1 MSNNEIKIVRIK
13 SPEHSEKVQK
23 HLFSLGYVWGDWKGK
38 IGMDV
43 REVRHTEK
51 PILEILEDRKV
62 IFWTY
67 LYDYSRDHPHE
78 LELIETVSYEL
89 KEVPKKEVVTIGE
102 KSYYKDELEVALKNI
117 NPI

>member
-1 MSNNEIKIVRIK
+1 MNYRIRIK

-23 HLFSLGYVWGDWKGK
+23 HLFSLGYTWHGWS
-38 IGMDV
+38 
-43 REVRHTEK
+43 T
-51 PILEILEDRKV
+51 V
-62 IFWTY
+62 IFVDKRFLTFDSEIKIIY
-67 LYDYSRDHPHE
+67 YNESFFNDLPNQE
-78 LELIETVSYEL
+78 VELIETVSYEL

>member
-1 MSNNEIKIVRIK
+1 MNYKIRIK

-23 HLFSLGYVWGDWKGK
+23 HLSSLGYTWYGWSTDLTAVIFVDKRFLTFDSEIK
-38 IGMDV
+38 RIYYNKSFFNDLPN
-43 REVRHTEK
+43 REV
-51 PILEILEDRKV
+51 
-62 IFWTY
+62 
-67 LYDYSRDHPHE
+67 
-78 LELIETVSYEL
+78 ELIETVSYEL